1 MSESPLSPAGRSA
14 TPRWV
19 KGLAVAFVFAILVVV
34 IVIVVSGGQHGPGMH
49 TGTGDPTEPPSSP
62 AAAGAGGPASSA
74 EASRTIELTTRD
86 SMAFEPASI
95 RVSAGEVVMFVV
107 TNAGQAAHEFTL
119 GDKAMQRE
127 HADAMAHMPS
137 DMHHDFPN
145 SITVQPGHTER
156 LTWRFGEAGALEYA
170 CHEPGHYDAGM
181 RGQLTV
187 S

>member
-1 MSESPLSPAGRSA
+1 
-14 TPRWV
+14 V
-19 KGLAVAFVFAILVVV
+19 KGLGTAIVIAIVVVV

-49 TGTGDPTEPPSSP
+49 TGEGGPTAAPSSP
-62 AAAGAGGPASSA
+62 AAAGAGGPASSV
-74 EASRTIELTTRD
+74 EASRTIELTARD

-95 RVSAGEVVMFVV
+95 HVSAGEVVTFVV

-119 GDKAMQRE
+119 GDEAMQRE
-127 HADAMAHMPS
+127 HADAMAHMPP
-137 DMHHDFPN
+137 DMHHGFPN

-156 LTWRFGEAGALEYA
+156 LTWRFGEAGTLEYA

-181 RGQLTV
+181 HGPITV